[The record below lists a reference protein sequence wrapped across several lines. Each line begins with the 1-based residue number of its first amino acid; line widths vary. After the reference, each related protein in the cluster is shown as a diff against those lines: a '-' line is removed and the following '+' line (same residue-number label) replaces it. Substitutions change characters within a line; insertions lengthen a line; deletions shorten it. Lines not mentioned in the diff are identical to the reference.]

1 MLNSNR
7 RVFLVA
13 FAWTFAFL
21 MGILAGAFLRLQY
34 GLPKPSEL
42 QDYRPM
48 VSTKLLDRKGQVVAD
63 FAQERREPVTLDR
76 IPEVLKVAMVAV
88 EDKRF
93 YHHWGIDIIRFFGMN
108 FYNLKHLR
116 VVQGGSTITQQLARN
131 MFLTMQQTLDRKLK
145 EALLAIEIE
154 RAFSKDE
161 ILELY
166 FNQVYYG
173 HGAYGIQAAAET
185 FFGKNVKELNLVQLM
200 TLAALPANPGIYS
213 PYDHPDRLT
222 KRRNLFLKK
231 LLDIKKLTKA
241 EYDKAAREPVKVVP
255 RKPRRNEAPYFVEE
269 IRKYLEATYG
279 PEFVYTSGATI
290 YTTLDL
296 KLQRAANAAIADG
309 LDRLEKNY
317 KLAGSKRTYDSLVK
331 KDTALKPNYLQGAVV
346 AIDPKSG
353 GIRAMVGGRSIT
365 QSWFNRATQAKR
377 QPGSAFK
384 VFVYTAAI
392 DNGRTPEDIEDDA
405 PLRLIPPGGGKPYE
419 PHNFDFKF
427 MGPIDLYT
435 ALVLS
440 RNVVAVRLIS
450 EIGPEI
456 VARYARRMG
465 INEPLNPY
473 YSLALGAC
481 EVTPLEMT
489 SAFGVLVNEGVRVLP
504 RYFSK
509 IVDRNGRIVEESFPE
524 EEAVLSPTTCQ
535 TMVGM
540 MEGVVN
546 EGTATSVRSNGFE
559 RAAGGKT
566 GTTDDYADAWFVGFT
581 PNLACGVWVGYDQ
594 RRSIFRG
601 ATGGSV
607 AAPIWAHVMSGSE
620 PPEDDAFSFSSDY
633 VTQASSAAK
642 TDSAKPDSSRSTN
655 IPYRLPKPAPAG
667 DSGRDTGTEKIEG
680 F

>member
-7 RVFLVA
+7 RVFITTL
-13 FAWTFAFL
+13 AWTFAFL
-21 MGILAGAFLRLQY
+21 MGILAGAFVRLQY

-42 QDYRPM
+42 QDFKPM
-48 VSTKLLDRKGQVVAD
+48 VSTKLLDRKGQLIAD

-76 IPEVLKVAMVAV
+76 IPEVLRVAVVAV

-93 YHHWGIDIIRFFGMN
+93 YRHWGMDMVRLFGMA

-116 VVQGGSTITQQLARN
+116 IVGGGSTITQQLARS
-131 MFLTMQQTLDRKLK
+131 MFLNMAQTLDRKMK

-166 FNQVYYG
+166 LNQVYYG
-173 HGAYGIQAAAET
+173 HGAYGIEAAAET
-185 FFGKNVKELNLVQLM
+185 FFGKNVKELNVVQLM
-200 TLAALPANPGIYS
+200 SLAALPANPGIYS
-213 PYDHPDRLT
+213 PYEHPDRLT

-231 LLDIKKLTKA
+231 LLDIKRLTKA
-241 EYDKAAREPVKVVP
+241 EYDKAIREPVKVVP

-290 YTTLDL
+290 HTTLDL
-296 KLQRAANAAIADG
+296 KLQRAANTVVADR
-309 LDRLEKNY
+309 LDRLEKDY
-317 KLAGSKRTYDSLVK
+317 KLANSKVAYDTLVK
-331 KDTALKPNYLQGAVV
+331 RDTALKPGYLQGAVV
-346 AIDPKSG
+346 AVDPGSG

-392 DNGRTPEDIEDDA
+392 DNGRTPEDIEDDT
-405 PLRLIPPGGGKPYE
+405 PLRLIPPGGGRPYE
-419 PHNFDFKF
+419 PKNFDYKY

-450 EIGPEI
+450 EVGPE
-456 VARYARRMG
+456 VVVRYAHRMG
-465 INEPLNPY
+465 ITEKLNPY

-481 EVTPLEMT
+481 EVSPLEMA
-489 SAFGVLVNEGVRVLP
+489 SAFGVLVNDGVRVLP
-504 RYFSK
+504 RYISR
-509 IVDRNGRIVEESFPE
+509 IVDRSGRIVEESFADE
-524 EEAVLSPTTCQ
+524 ENVLSPATCH
-535 TMVGM
+535 TMVSM

-546 EGTATSVRSNGFE
+546 EGTGTSVRRNGFH
-559 RAAGGKT
+559 RAAAGKT

-581 PNLACGVWVGYDQ
+581 PNLACAVWVGYDQ
-594 RRSIFRG
+594 RRTIFRG

-607 AAPIWAHVMSGSE
+607 AAPIWAQVMSASE
-620 PPEDDAFSFSSDY
+620 PPENDGFTFSDEYSSPAPVVKPESASKD
-633 VTQASSAAK
+633 TSSAK
-642 TDSAKPDSSRSTN
+642 TV
-655 IPYRLPKPAPAG
+655 PYHLPKPTSPG
-667 DSGRDTGTEKIEG
+667 DTGRDTGTEKIEG

>member
-1 MLNSNR
+1 MLTSNR
-7 RVFLVA
+7 RIFITA

-21 MGILAGAFLRLQY
+21 MGILAGAFVRLQY
-34 GLPKPSEL
+34 GLPRPSEL
-42 QDYRPM
+42 QDYKPM
-48 VSTKLLDRKGQVVAD
+48 VSTKLLDHKGQLIAD
-63 FAQERREPVTLDR
+63 FAQERREPVTLDK
-76 IPEVLKVAMVAV
+76 IPEVLRVAMVAV

-93 YHHWGIDIIRFFGMN
+93 YRHWGMDVVRLFGMT

-116 VVQGGSTITQQLARN
+116 IVGGGSTITQQLARS
-131 MFLTMQQTLDRKLK
+131 MFLNMAQTIDRKMK

-166 FNQVYYG
+166 LNQVYYG
-173 HGAYGIQAAAET
+173 HGAYGIEAAAET
-185 FFGKNVKELNLVQLM
+185 FFGKGVKELSLVQLM
-200 TLAALPANPGIYS
+200 SLASLPANPGIYS
-213 PYDHPDRLT
+213 PFDHPDRMV

-231 LLDIKKLTKA
+231 LLDIRRLSKA
-241 EYDKAAREPVKVVP
+241 EYDKAIKEPVKVIP

-296 KLQRAANAAIADG
+296 KLQRAANAAVADG
-309 LDRLEKNY
+309 LDRLEKDY
-317 KLAGSKRTYDSLVK
+317 KLANPKRAYDTLVR
-331 KDTALKPNYLQGAVV
+331 KDTTLKPGYLQGAVV
-346 AIDPKSG
+346 AVDPRSG

-365 QSWFNRATQAKR
+365 QSWFNRSTQARR

-392 DNGRTPEDIEDDA
+392 DNGRTPEDIEDDT
-405 PLRLIPPGGGKPYE
+405 PLRLIPPGGGRPYE
-419 PHNFDFKF
+419 PKNFDYKY

-435 ALVLS
+435 ALVQS

-450 EIGPEI
+450 EVGPE
-456 VARYARRMG
+456 VVVRYARRMG
-465 INEPLNPY
+465 ITEKLNPF

-481 EVTPLEMT
+481 EVSPIEMT
-489 SAFGVLVNEGVRVLP
+489 SAFGVLVNDGVRVTP
-504 RYFSK
+504 RYISK
-509 IVDRNGRIVEESFPE
+509 VVDRSGRTIEESFAQE
-524 EEAVLSPTTCQ
+524 ENVLSPATCH
-535 TMVGM
+535 TMVSM

-546 EGTATSVRSNGFE
+546 EGTATSVRRYGFY
-559 RAAGGKT
+559 RAAAGKT

-594 RRSIFRG
+594 RRTIFRG

-607 AAPIWAHVMSGSE
+607 AAPIWAQVMSASE
-620 PPEDDAFSFSSDY
+620 PPENDGFETGSEY
-633 VTQASSAAK
+633 ASPTPA
-642 TDSAKPDSSRSTN
+642 AKPDSARKDTSSAKTG
-655 IPYRLPKPAPAG
+655 PYHLPKSAPPG
-667 DSGRDTGTEKIEG
+667 DTGPDTGTEKIDG